1 MTAASQAPPGRP
13 LGGPTALGGDARRF
27 WRLTWTLA
35 VTNFKLRFYGSAL
48 GYLWQL
54 MRPLLLFGVLY
65 VVFTQFV
72 RLGDDVKFFPV
83 VLLTGIVLFT
93 FVSEATSTGVTSV
106 LGSEALIRKVEFPR
120 MAIPCSVVLTALFNL
135 GLNMLAVVV
144 FAIISGVELHGSLIQ
159 LPVIVVA
166 LVAFVLGVVLITS
179 SLYVKY
185 RDVQPIWDV
194 ILQMLFYGTPVLY
207 PIEVVQRDFPTAAQ
221 WIITLNPFAA
231 VVQQARH
238 AFIDPTAQSAA
249 TAAGGFG
256 HLAITGV
263 ITLGLLGLGVLIF
276 ARRAPYVAEEL

>member
-1 MTAASQAPPGRP
+1 VTATPTGRP
-13 LGGPTALGGDARRF
+13 LTGPSALGGDARRF

-35 VTNFKLRFYGSAL
+35 ITNFKLRFYGSAL

-65 VVFTQFV
+65 VVFTEFV
-72 RLGDDVKFFPV
+72 RLGDDIEFYPV

-106 LGSEALIRKVEFPR
+106 LQSEALIRKVEFPR

-135 GLNMLAVVV
+135 GLNMLAVVL
-144 FAIISGVELHGSLIQ
+144 FAVISGVDLHGSIIQ
-159 LPVIVVA
+159 LPVIVGG
-166 LVAFVLGVVLITS
+166 LVAFVLGIVLFTS
-179 SLYVKY
+179 AMYVKY

-194 ILQMLFYGTPVLY
+194 VLQMLFYGTPVLY
-207 PIEVVQRDFPTAAQ
+207 PIEIVQERSVTAAE
-221 WIITLNPFAA
+221 WLVTLNPFAA

-238 AFIDPTAQSAA
+238 ALLDPTAPSAA
-249 TAAGGFG
+249 AAAGGWG

-263 ITLGLLGLGVLIF
+263 ITLVILVGGFLVF
-276 ARRAPYVAEEL
+276 HRRAPYVAEEL